1 MLEEHFR
8 FIIATNRFRRKDDM
22 RRFGEY
28 GITKMRQKNSCY
40 SKWIAYLK
48 QHRMYET
55 YVQNIRILIYHGGYK
70 YAGCYAYFLNCETE
84 ESILRILSKL
94 DEWNAHN
101 WATILP
107 PKWDLVY
114 KSYQEYVESIGRKER
129 LSRLL
134 YHMDEPKVKHSKY
147 VGSSPLKKR
156 LIDIVLDKIFF
167 IR

>member
-1 MLEEHFR
+1 MLKEHFR
-8 FIIATNRFRRKDDM
+8 FIIATNRFRKKDDM

-28 GITKMRQKNSCY
+28 GIAKMRQKNSCY

-48 QHRMYET
+48 QHRMFET
-55 YVQNIRILIYHGGYK
+55 YVYNIRIIIYGGGYK
-70 YAGCYAYFLNCETE
+70 YANCYGHFLNCETE
-84 ESILRILSKL
+84 ESILRILGEL
-94 DEWNAHN
+94 DEWNSHN
-101 WATILP
+101 WAMILP
-107 PKWDLVY
+107 PKWVLVY